1 MKKRLFAALAA
12 LLLLTGCA
20 GQNVRSQVS
29 RELDIDVSGGTVVS
43 SYDTHG
49 WFGDG
54 TLCCAIQFEDGSV
67 LEEIKKSGDWRS
79 PLDDTAR
86 ELLYGVTWKQNGE
99 TFGRGPYLTDE
110 GGEPL
115 VPEIENGWYRLID
128 RRTGPAKEFDGLV
141 FNLTLGVYDVD
152 TNTLYFCKLDT

>member
-1 MKKRLFAALAA
+1 MKKIFVTALAMFMMLFA
-12 LLLLTGCA
+12 LTSCGSDA
-20 GQNVRSQVS
+20 VS
-29 RELDIDVSGGTVVS
+29 RDLGIDVSGGKEIS
-43 SYDTHG
+43 NYDTHG
-49 WFGDG
+49 WLGDG
-54 TLCCAIQFEDGSV
+54 TLCVAIQFDDDTV

-86 ELLYGVTWKQNGE
+86 ELLYGVTWERDGE

-110 GGEPL
+110 DGEPL

-128 RRTGPAKEFDGLV
+128 RRTGQAKEFDGLV